1 MAVQTVQNL
10 PAQFVQDLGQDL
22 AKQVVAQSGVP
33 TVSVGLAGIS
43 QRPGEAT
50 ADFQARQQAARE
62 FETRQQS
69 LAGLAPQVAGQDAL
83 QQQAQTLAQQGVG
96 SFQPFLQ
103 RAQQEAT
110 LAGGLGTQALG
121 QLGTAGTE
129 LTQAGTALGTAGTTI
144 GGVPLGAQAF
154 QQDVSQFMSPYQ
166 SQVIDAS
173 LAEFDRNKAIQEQSI
188 RDQQTALGA
197 LGSGRAGVQLAEFGT
212 GAARERALLQAGLLQ
227 QGFQQAQGARQQDI
241 ANRFGL
247 GQAQSGL
254 AGQQAAFA
262 GQRAGLGQAQAGIG
276 GQQAGLAQGI
286 QSLGQFR
293 SGLAGQQAA
302 LGAQQQSLQGTDITR
317 LGQLGALNQ
326 AQAQAQLD
334 AQREAT
340 RQAAFQ
346 PQEQLDRYAAQVAG
360 IMGGYPGQTQS
371 TNIPN
376 PTPLQTALGV
386 GTTLAGI
393 YTGFNPPVQRFQ
405 NVGQ

>member
-1 MAVQTVQNL
+1 MAVQQSQVL

-22 AKQVVAQSGVP
+22 AKQVIAQSGVP
-33 TVSVGLAGIS
+33 VVATGLAGIS
-43 QRPGEAT
+43 QQPGET
-50 ADFQARQQAARE
+50 ADDFAARQQAARA
-62 FETRQQS
+62 FTTRQQS
-69 LAGLAPQVAGQDAL
+69 LAGLAPQVAQQDAL

-103 RAQQEAT
+103 QAQTQAT
-110 LAGGLGTQALG
+110 LAAGLGTQALG

-129 LTQAGTALGTAGTTI
+129 LTGAGTTV
-144 GGVPLGAQAF
+144 GGVPLGATAF
-154 QQDVSQFMSPYQ
+154 QQDVQDFMSPYQ
-166 SQVIDAS
+166 SQVIDAT

-188 RDQQTALGA
+188 RDQQAALGA

-227 QGFQQAQGARQQDI
+227 QGFGQAAAQRQQDI

-247 GQAQSGL
+247 GTAQAGI
-254 AGQQAAFA
+254 A
-262 GQRAGLGQAQAGIG
+262 GQRAGLAQAT
-276 GQQAGLAQGI
+276 QGLGAFQ
-286 QSLGQFR
+286 

-302 LGAQQQSLQGTDITR
+302 LGGQQQALQGTDIQR
-317 LGQLGALNQ
+317 LGSLGALNQ

-334 AQREAT
+334 AQREAA
-340 RQAAFQ
+340 RQATFL
-346 PQEQLDRYAAQVAG
+346 PQEQLDRFAGQVAG
-360 IMGGYPGQTQS
+360 IMGGYPGQTTT

-393 YTGFNPPVQRFQ
+393 YGATQPGANFTFRS
-405 NVGQ
+405 